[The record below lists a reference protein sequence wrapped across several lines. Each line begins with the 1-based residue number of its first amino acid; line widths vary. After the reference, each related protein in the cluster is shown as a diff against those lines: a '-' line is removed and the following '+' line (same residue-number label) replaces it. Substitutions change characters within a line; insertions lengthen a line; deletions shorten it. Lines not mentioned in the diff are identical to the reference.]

1 MFAQVSTYPTR
12 AQHKCQHDIHTRR
25 KVTDGRE
32 ALPSSCHSREG
43 RCTRPCDGHP
53 RPELRT
59 LLILCCCLVAKSSKK
74 TSFATLWIVA
84 HQAPLSIGF
93 SRQEY
98 WSGLHFFLQ
107 GSFPAQGSSLSLLHC
122 GWILYRWPTREA
134 PVNPIV
140 LNGSLILKILYL

>member
-25 KVTDGRE
+25 KVTEGRE

-59 LLILCCCLVAKSSKK
+59 LLILCCCLV
-74 TSFATLWIVA
+74 
-84 HQAPLSIGF
+84 APLSIGF